1 MWKIIKADFKYH
13 KFIFIVPCSW
23 VLAGLVANLVQGW
36 RQYELDFQGMR
47 TVMAVA
53 TAFIMFFKI
62 VSTTREKRIR
72 HNVLLPLKSWQIG
85 LSRLLFTILIWS
97 TFLILYWLATL
108 TTPLYP
114 QGIIIW
120 DTISLS
126 GLVLI
131 ANALVFVFIDVNY
144 TRINKI
150 QKTLLALLYPF
161 LVFSGFIAFFIFG
174 VSEQSWKITKFL
186 LPYKA
191 DFSSFSATV
200 IGALISLL
208 IGIAATYLS
217 IMVFKRRR
225 MYLN

>member
-1 MWKIIKADFKYH
+1 MWKIIKSDFKYH
-13 KFIFIVPCSW
+13 KFVFIVPYVF
-23 VLAGLVANLVQGW
+23 VLAGLVANVVQGW
-36 RQYELDFQGMR
+36 RQLELDFQGMR

-62 VSTTREKRIR
+62 VTTIAEKRTR

-85 LSRLLFTILIWS
+85 LSRLLFAILIWA
-97 TFLILYWLATL
+97 TCLILYWLATL
-108 TTPLYP
+108 TAQLYL

-131 ANALVFVFIDVNY
+131 ANALVFIFIDVNY

-150 QKTLLALLYPF
+150 QKILLMLLYPF
-161 LVFSGFIAFFIFG
+161 LMFCVFIAFFIFG

-208 IGIAATYLS
+208 IGIAATYVS